1 MLAGPACS
9 GDRFFQGAQRRQ
21 TFRGSGCD
29 LAQRGTGAR
38 TTHEFGAGRV
48 SAEAVFAPA
57 DQHAGSSGYLMSFVY
72 NATSEQSDLVI
83 LRADDL
89 AAAPVATVHLPQRVP
104 FGFHGSWLPDV

>member
-1 MLAGPACS
+1 MGT
-9 GDRFFQGAQRRQ
+9 GDRA
-21 TFRGSGCD
+21 
-29 LAQRGTGAR
+29 
-38 TTHEFGAGRV
+38 THEFGAGRV

-57 DQHAGSSGYLMSFVY
+57 DQRPGGSGYLMSFVY
-72 NATSEQSDLVI
+72 NATSGLSDLVI